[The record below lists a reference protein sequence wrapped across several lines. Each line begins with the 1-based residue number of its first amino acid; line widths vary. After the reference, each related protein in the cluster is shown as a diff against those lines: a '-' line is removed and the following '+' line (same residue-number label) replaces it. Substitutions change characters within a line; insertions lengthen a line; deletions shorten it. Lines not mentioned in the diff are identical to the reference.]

1 MFNLNCSMRIALSE
15 TVAGVTEYAEGNQYK
30 HGQHYCHDSHTAVGW
45 NGLTL

>member
-15 TVAGVTEYAEGNQYK
+15 TVAGVTEYTEGSQYK
-30 HGQHYCHDSHTAVGW
+30 HGQHYCHDSPAAVRW